1 MFVCRRI
8 YCLKYKTA
16 QGKKIHKKLASGQL
30 LWNER
35 TNERTSAVV
44 VVVVKKI
51 VQLRLAWHSIWQV
64 AINLNTRVFVMA
76 FFLIVYA
83 AVGI

>member
-8 YCLKYKTA
+8 YCLKNKTA

-30 LWNER
+30 LWNEQ
-35 TNERTSAVV
+35 TSAVV

>member
-8 YCLKYKTA
+8 YCLKNKTA
-16 QGKKIHKKLASGQL
+16 LKEKKYTKNWLLANYYGT
-30 LWNER
+30 NER
-35 TNERTSAVV
+35 TNERAV